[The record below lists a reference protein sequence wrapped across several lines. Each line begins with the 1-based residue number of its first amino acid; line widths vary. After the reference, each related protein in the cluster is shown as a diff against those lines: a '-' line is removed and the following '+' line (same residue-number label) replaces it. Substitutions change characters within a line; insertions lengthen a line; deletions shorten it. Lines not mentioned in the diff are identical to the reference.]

1 MAMEL
6 NLYLLVKNELQMA
19 SIFHSNLN
27 EAYYEHVYPYMVP
40 IMLPIAQIAMTASVY
55 MTVVTCFDRYCYSKL
70 IIFII
75 SRHLGAEV
83 FIDCIHFLTL

>member
-1 MAMEL
+1 M
-6 NLYLLVKNELQMA
+6 V
-19 SIFHSNLN
+19 SIFYSNLN

-55 MTVVTCFDRYCYSKL
+55 MTVVTCFDRYCYSRL

-75 SRHLGAEV
+75 MGAEV